1 MLSQREIDMLNILWR
16 ENRPMTCSEIVA
28 EKRELTQN
36 TGTAVIRRL
45 LEEGLIEV
53 HGATYCGRVLGR
65 TYVPTPKSKEALIQ
79 NFIEQYIW
87 FKDAIP
93 LDELLE
99 RLKKVQDA

>member
-1 MLSQREIDMLNILWR
+1 
-16 ENRPMTCSEIVA
+16 MTCSDIVA

-53 HGATYCGRVLGR
+53 SGTTYCGRVLGR
-65 TYVPTPKSKEALIQ
+65 TYVPTMRSKDILFQ
-79 NFIEQYIW
+79 NFLEQYNW

-93 LDELLE
+93 MKELIE
-99 RLKKVQDA
+99 RMKTVQV